1 MEAIHLRKPMG
12 NIYKQNRIIK
22 EIGRFKLTN
31 INEDYIDEYLRALV
45 PRNKDFLVHM
55 EEYAEENHVPIVQPE
70 VAQLIKVLLRSNK
83 PKSIL
88 EIGTA
93 IGYSALVMMDT
104 LDGDCNITTIE
115 RNEDMIK
122 QAKDF
127 ISKSPYKDNIHII
140 QGDAN
145 EALDHIQGP
154 FDLIFMDAAKG
165 QYMEFFNKSI
175 DLLNTGGLII
185 ADNVLFRGM
194 VATDELVI
202 RRKITIVKR
211 LRKFLKYINE
221 VEGFTSSVIP
231 IGDGVALIY
240 KEESIS

>member
-1 MEAIHLRKPMG
+1 M
-12 NIYKQNRIIK
+12 
-22 EIGRFKLTN
+22 TN
-31 INEDYIDEYLRALV
+31 INEEFIDEYLRELV
-45 PRNKDFLVHM
+45 PKNKEFLIFM
-55 EEYAEENHVPIVQPE
+55 EKYAEENHVPIVEPE
-70 VAQLIKVLLRSNK
+70 VAQLMKVILKSNK
-83 PKSIL
+83 PKEIL

-104 LDGDCNITTIE
+104 LEGNCHITSIE
-115 RNEDMIK
+115 RREDMIHL
-122 QAKDF
+122 AKDF
-127 ISKSPYKDNIHII
+127 ISKTPYGDNISII

-145 EALDHIQGP
+145 EVLNHMEGSY
-154 FDLIFMDAAKG
+154 DLIFMDAAKG
-165 QYMEFFNKSI
+165 QYMEFFEKCI
-175 DLLNTGGLII
+175 YLLRPGGMII

-194 VATDELVI
+194 VASDELVI

-240 KEESIS
+240 KEDKSFE

>member
-1 MEAIHLRKPMG
+1 M
-12 NIYKQNRIIK
+12 
-22 EIGRFKLTN
+22 TN
-31 INEDYIDEYLRALV
+31 INEEYIDEYLRELI
-45 PRNKDFLVHM
+45 PRNKDFLVNM
-55 EEYAEENHVPIVQPE
+55 EEYADENHVPIVEPE
-70 VAQLIKVLLRSNK
+70 VAQLIKVLLKSNK
-83 PKSIL
+83 PKNIL

-93 IGYSALVMMDT
+93 IGYSALVMVDT
-104 LDGDCNITTIE
+104 LEGDCHITTIE
-115 RNEDMIK
+115 RREDMIK

-127 ISKSPYKDNIHII
+127 ISKTPYKDSISII

-145 EALDHIQGP
+145 EVLDHIQGS

-165 QYMEFFNKSI
+165 QYIEFFNKCI
-175 DLLNTGGLII
+175 NLLNPGGMII

-240 KEESIS
+240 KEDLYLE

>member
-1 MEAIHLRKPMG
+1 M
-12 NIYKQNRIIK
+12 
-22 EIGRFKLTN
+22 TN
-31 INEDYIDEYLRALV
+31 INEEYIDEYLRELI
-45 PRNKDFLVHM
+45 PKNKEFLVEM
-55 EEYAEENHVPIVQPE
+55 ERYAKENHVPIVQPE
-70 VAQLIKVLLRSNK
+70 VAQLIKVLLRSNR
-83 PKSIL
+83 PKNIL

-104 LDGDCNITTIE
+104 LDGDCKITTIE
-115 RNEDMIK
+115 RREDMI
-122 QAKDF
+122 QLAKDF
-127 ISKSPYKDNIHII
+127 ISKTPYEDHIDII
-140 QGDAN
+140 QGDAG
-145 EALDHIQGP
+145 EVLDQMEGP

-165 QYMEFFNKSI
+165 QYIEFFNKSME
-175 DLLNTGGLII
+175 LLNPGGLII

-221 VEGFTSSVIP
+221 VEGFVSAVIP

-240 KEESIS
+240 REDEKCLKR

>member
-1 MEAIHLRKPMG
+1 M
-12 NIYKQNRIIK
+12 
-22 EIGRFKLTN
+22 TN
-31 INEDYIDEYLRALV
+31 INEEYIDEYLRELLA
-45 PRNKDFLVHM
+45 KSKEFLIRM

-70 VAQLIKVLLRSNK
+70 VAQLMKVLLRSNK
-83 PKSIL
+83 PKKIL

-104 LDGDCNITTIE
+104 LEGKCHITSIE
-115 RNEDMIK
+115 RREDMIDL
-122 QAKDF
+122 AKDF
-127 ISKSPYKDNIHII
+127 ISKTPYGDNITII

-145 EALDHIQGP
+145 EALDQLEGSY
-154 FDLIFMDAAKG
+154 DLIFMDAAKG
-165 QYMEFFNKSI
+165 QYMEFFDKCTK
-175 DLLNTGGLII
+175 LLNPGGMII

-194 VATDELVI
+194 VASDELVI

-240 KEESIS
+240 KEDKSFE